1 MFQFRSARGAKGVWG
16 KAMSLSSLKR
26 PTAGNGQQPTKRP
39 RESTSA
45 VFKSFLVSICKSP
58 CPPPKKHPRVPQGH
72 IRVGTACGGWS
83 SEIFALEHLK
93 VKHAH
98 VFDCDKESAVH
109 RLVQHLHKPHIWY
122 DDVTHDD
129 FRTAPACDVFVAG
142 FPCQPFSAAG
152 LGRGMQDHRGLVVLY
167 VVRYIKER
175 KPTTWILE
183 NVAGLFHQ
191 HLDMLLAI
199 IEALTDITDDNSLP
213 CYSISWRILNARLH
227 GGLPHNRERLFVV
240 GTKKSVQKC
249 PLTWPSEAA

>member
-1 MFQFRSARGAKGVWG
+1 MMCVCRRGAHRNAMSRTMFAQSHVRMCRRISMFQFRSARGAKGVWG

-152 LGRGMQDHRGLVVLY
+152 LGRGMPRSPRVSRVV
-167 VVRYIKER
+167 
-175 KPTTWILE
+175 
-183 NVAGLFHQ
+183 
-191 HLDMLLAI
+191 
-199 IEALTDITDDNSLP
+199 
-213 CYSISWRILNARLH
+213 C
-227 GGLPHNRERLFVV
+227 REVHHS
-240 GTKKSVQKC
+240 T
-249 PLTWPSEAA
+249 